1 MTNWIKKHERDNSD
15 SIRIQAN
22 RLGWKTIDVRF
33 TFRPDGST
41 LLAKNLSVAELTDY
55 QADMIV
61 EWTKGSGAA
70 TQRKGDPEDAGWD
83 NVRAL
88 QETQLTPTDAEVP
101 HKKPVVKDKYPH
113 YYKDVRK
120 VEYVDVYHV
129 LDLWDVKDQMV
140 GHAIKKLLAAG
151 TRGVKDGEKDIQEAL
166 DTLLRRKEIRE
177 GQR

>member
-1 MTNWIKKHERDNSD
+1 MTNWIKKHKLDNAET
-15 SIRIQAN
+15 IRIQAN

-33 TFRPDGST
+33 TFNPKKPL

-61 EWTKGSGAA
+61 EWTEGSGAA
-70 TQRKGDPEDAGWD
+70 IQRKGDPEDAGWD
-83 NVRAL
+83 KVRAL
-88 QETQLTPTDAEVP
+88 QETPLTPTDAEVP
-101 HKKPVVKDKYPH
+101 HKPVVKDKYPH
-113 YYKDVRK
+113 YYKDVK
-120 VEYVDVYHV
+120 GVESVDVYHV

-166 DTLLRRKEIRE
+166 DTLLRRKEIKE
-177 GQR
+177 NK